1 MMRAMPLTAESRR
14 PELLISAAVAFAAVF
29 GLAFWIDDP
38 RQAITVL
45 YVVPIAL
52 VALAAGVR
60 AGLAAALI
68 SAGLVAVWVIT
79 QDVEIGM
86 SGWISRLVAFFLIA
100 LLVGRYE
107 QLARESVRKT
117 LEERAAA
124 EVQEGVV
131 QSLVIATYE
140 LRRGETSAAENAVE
154 DALTAAKEIIS
165 ARLPEVHPGDLR
177 LSSRSE
183 SPPGS

>member
-1 MMRAMPLTAESRR
+1 MMDKMPLTAASRR
-14 PELLISAAVAFAAVF
+14 AELLVAAAAGFAAVF
-29 GLAFWIDDP
+29 GLAMWIDDP

-52 VALAAGVR
+52 VALATGVR
-60 AGLAAALI
+60 AGVVAALLA
-68 SAGLVAVWVIT
+68 SALVAVWVAVG
-79 QDVEIGM
+79 DVEIGM

-107 QLARESVRKT
+107 QLARETVRQR

-140 LRRGETSAAENAVE
+140 LRRGDSSAAESAVE
-154 DALTAAKEIIS
+154 DALGAAKEIIS
-165 ARLPEVHPGDLR
+165 ARLPDVKPGDLR
-177 LSSRSE
+177 LSAPTDELR
-183 SPPGS
+183 GR